1 MVYWTFRHQLTA
13 LGALCVQDQQED
25 QGTLKTVDPMLME
38 QYHLTEKD
46 EEVREVDCPER
57 LFVEMHKIPSFE
69 LQGLADY
76 IYSSLF
82 GPDAP
87 EQLIKVR
94 ICLLAFFCR

>member
-1 MVYWTFRHQLTA
+1 
-13 LGALCVQDQQED
+13 
-25 QGTLKTVDPMLME
+25 MLME

-76 IYSSLF
+76 IYNTLF

-87 EQLIKVR
+87 EQLVKVR
-94 ICLLAFFCR
+94 MHCTHLISHCASDSVWLFLSMVDWHL